1 MTDNEIYEFIEEME
15 SMGDDWTYEQVK
27 DVYGDQSL
35 DDALTARKTA
45 VTHYNNIIGTVINA

>member
-35 DDALTARKTA
+35 DDALTARKTV